1 MRVFVFVLLLIPG
14 LVKAQTK
21 KPVTKKPASSASK
34 TTSSTAN
41 SLKSSITRGQVVYT
55 KFCLSCH
62 QVDGSGVPNLNP
74 PLIRTKWTLGSK
86 TVLIEQVLKG
96 SNGKVE
102 IDGETFH
109 NTMPPLATTLS
120 DQQIAD
126 VLTYVRNNFGNKAS
140 MVTPAEVKA
149 VRKKHSHNISSGSHR
164 CDDAHV
170 SLPLGAAPLN

>member
-1 MRVFVFVLLLIPG
+1 MMMRVFVFVLLLIPG

-21 KPVTKKPASSASK
+21 KPASSTSK
-34 TTSSTAN
+34 STGSSVN
-41 SLKSSITRGQVVYT
+41 SLKSSITRGNTVYT
-55 KFCLSCH
+55 LYCLTCH

-74 PLIRTKWTLGSK
+74 PLIQTKWTLGPK

-96 SNGKVE
+96 SSGKVE

-109 NTMPPLATTLS
+109 NTMPPLATLT

-126 VLTYVRNNFGNKAS
+126 VLTYVRNSFGNKAS

-149 VRKKHSHNISSGSHR
+149 VRAKTK
-164 CDDAHV
+164 
-170 SLPLGAAPLN
+170 

>member
-1 MRVFVFVLLLIPG
+1 MKMRVVVFVLLLIPC
-14 LVKAQTK
+14 LVEAQTK
-21 KPVTKKPASSASK
+21 KPVIKKPSTVTTK
-34 TTSSTAN
+34 TTASGS
-41 SLKSSITRGQVVYT
+41 SLKSSISRGQNVYT
-55 KFCLSCH
+55 TYCLTCH

-74 PLIRTKWTLGSK
+74 PLIQTKWTLGSK

-109 NTMPPLATTLS
+109 NTMPPLATLT

-140 MVTPAEVKA
+140 AVSVAEVKA
-149 VRKKHSHNISSGSHR
+149 VRAKKK
-164 CDDAHV
+164 
-170 SLPLGAAPLN
+170 

>member
-1 MRVFVFVLLLIPG
+1 MFGKSVSTENKVMMRVFAFVLLFIPG

-21 KPVTKKPASSASK
+21 KPVTKKPVSSTSK
-34 TTSSTAN
+34 TTSSSAST
-41 SLKSSITRGQVVYT
+41 LKSSITRGQTVYT
-55 KFCLSCH
+55 TFCLTCH

-74 PLIRTKWTLGSK
+74 PLIKTKWTLGPK

-109 NTMPPLATTLS
+109 NTMPPLATLT

-126 VLTYVRNNFGNKAS
+126 VLTYVRNNFENKAS
-140 MVTPAEVKA
+140 QVTPAEVKA
-149 VRKKHSHNISSGSHR
+149 VRAKTK
-164 CDDAHV
+164 
-170 SLPLGAAPLN
+170 

>member
-1 MRVFVFVLLLIPG
+1 MMMRVFVFVLLLIPG

-21 KPVTKKPASSASK
+21 KPVTKKPASSTSK
-34 TTSSTAN
+34 STGSSVN
-41 SLKSSITRGQVVYT
+41 SLKSSITRGNTVYT
-55 KFCLSCH
+55 QYCLTCH

-74 PLIRTKWTLGSK
+74 PLIQTKWTLGPK

-96 SNGKVE
+96 SSGKVE

-109 NTMPPLATTLS
+109 NTMPPLATLT

-126 VLTYVRNNFGNKAS
+126 VLTYVRNSFGNKAS

-149 VRKKHSHNISSGSHR
+149 VRAKTK
-164 CDDAHV
+164 
-170 SLPLGAAPLN
+170 

>member
-1 MRVFVFVLLLIPG
+1 MRVFVFVLLLIPC

-34 TTSSTAN
+34 TVSSASN
-41 SLKSSITRGQVVYT
+41 NVKSSITRGKVVYT
-55 KFCLSCH
+55 QFCLTCH

-74 PLIRTKWTLGSK
+74 PLIQTKWTLGPK
-86 TVLIEQVLKG
+86 NILIEQVLKG
-96 SNGKVE
+96 SSGKVE

-109 NTMPPLATTLS
+109 NTMPPLVTLT

-140 MVTPAEVKA
+140 IVTPAEVKA
-149 VRKKHSHNISSGSHR
+149 VRAKTK
-164 CDDAHV
+164 
-170 SLPLGAAPLN
+170 